1 MRAADYDVNGILRSQ
16 AEITCCLACHRSTQ
30 QIGVWAYVCVC
41 MCVCV
46 SVCVCGGVQ
55 ASKQVHTCHGTLGD
69 PRPTGQQQL
78 MKINEDVKLEK
89 IKEGAHGR
97 ARWEEI
103 KGGIIISKVEE

>member
-1 MRAADYDVNGILRSQ
+1 
-16 AEITCCLACHRSTQ
+16 
-30 QIGVWAYVCVC
+30 
-41 MCVCV
+41 
-46 SVCVCGGVQ
+46 
-55 ASKQVHTCHGTLGD
+55 VHTCHGTLGD